1 MEVRIGDALLLGMR
15 GEHFRRSH
23 IRPLAYRRLS
33 GVKENRRA
41 ERDAE
46 LKVRF
51 ILYQRTIEC
60 IILYICKC
68 SGSFFA
74 DWTGA
79 HLRLITVT
87 VDNPRIGSA
96 LKQT

>member
-46 LKVRF
+46 LKVNLV
-51 ILYQRTIEC
+51 LYQPTIEC
-60 IILYICKC
+60 IIIHACNVFR
-68 SGSFFA
+68 FF
-74 DWTGA
+74 
-79 HLRLITVT
+79 LC
-87 VDNPRIGSA
+87 
-96 LKQT
+96 